1 MMDDGSDITKM
12 KVAELKQALSQRG
25 LTTDGLK
32 ADLVNRLRASL
43 DVEEGEENHHH
54 NDDTIG
60 STDDVNT
67 TMKKGD
73 DDYEEPSSKRPRT
86 NSNCS
91 INYEKVVSIIDDG
104 SDTNINQVV
113 TLYNPHTATIPTTTN
128 NNNNNIRTSSLASS
142 TMKLT
147 GHKGSIYTLDYDPHG
162 EVLCS
167 GSFDSTCLL
176 WNASGYCENFNVLSG
191 HKNAILDV
199 KFTNTGEHVVT
210 ASADYQLG
218 VYDVTTGNRIKRF
231 MGHTGIVNAVSV
243 CRSSSSSSS
252 SGGSPCLAASASDD
266 RTCRL
271 WDTRVRGE
279 VGCLEDQYQ
288 ITAVA
293 YANDGLMVFTG
304 GIDNCITAW
313 DVRQMKKSMTM
324 KGHTGKKK

>member
-1 MMDDGSDITKM
+1 LDICYTI
-12 KVAELKQALSQRG
+12 VAELKQALSERG
-25 LTTDGLK
+25 LATDGLK
-32 ADLVNRLRASL
+32 ADLVNRLQASF
-43 DVEEGEENHHH
+43 DDEEENDHHRESAPSSSAAAEK
-54 NDDTIG
+54 T
-60 STDDVNT
+60 S
-67 TMKKGD
+67 MKED
-73 DDYEEPSSKRPRT
+73 DDDEEEPSSKRPRT
-86 NSNCS
+86 NNS
-91 INYEKVVSIIDDG
+91 NYEQVVSVIDDEN
-104 SDTNINQVV
+104 DNTNQVV
-113 TLYNPHTATIPTTTN
+113 TLYNPPPHTTTTDN
-128 NNNNNIRTSSLASS
+128 NNIHNIRTSSLASS

-210 ASADYQLG
+210 ASADYNLG
-218 VYDVTTGNRIKRF
+218 LYDVTTGNRMKRF

-243 CRSSSSSSS
+243 CCDA
-252 SGGSPCLAASASDD
+252 SPRLVVSASDD

-293 YANDGLMVFTG
+293 YANDGQMVFTG

-324 KGHTGKKK
+324 KGHTGKKMKPIL